1 MVVIAIFMQVAAKV
15 CRVQLMI
22 IGFFCAVV
30 LEWRKT
36 KQQKLTCITAP
47 TVRLHMG
54 HLSVSEHSLCV
65 LVIALLDYIYFPV
78 HFFNV
83 YFKLVRKRRGGN
95 KQPDYGAS
103 GTRVPTRPVKTGSSQ
118 FVRELRSRT
127 FPK

>member
-1 MVVIAIFMQVAAKV
+1 MYPCHGVIGLCLFPSALIF
-15 CRVQLMI
+15 
-22 IGFFCAVV
+22 F
-30 LEWRKT
+30 T
-36 KQQKLTCITAP
+36 
-47 TVRLHMG
+47 
-54 HLSVSEHSLCV
+54 
-65 LVIALLDYIYFPV
+65 
-78 HFFNV
+78 V